1 MRFIF
6 IFALVLTMFVS
17 CKKKSNPSIDNS
29 TPRVVEPLDLK
40 FATGFNIKEYGTHK
54 TITVTSPWPKSK
66 DTLNYV
72 LLKPGQDYSP
82 RTENTTVIKLPIK
95 KVVVMSTTNIPAL
108 EYLNVDTTLVAFPNT
123 KYISSAKTRARI
135 DKGAIVDL
143 NSDIDINMERL
154 LELQPDL
161 VIGFSVNGNHKTL
174 NQIQKLGIPVVLD
187 GAWTEAH
194 PLGRAEWLKFIAAF
208 YEKDILADS
217 IFNGIVK
224 NYTTAKALASNIT
237 KKPVV
242 TSGSMFKDVWN
253 IPGGHSFVAKYL
265 KDAHTDYV
273 WKNNTANG
281 SLQLNFENV
290 LEKAQNAEL
299 WIGAGAFKTKAQ
311 MLEQHT
317 GYSYFNAFKTN
328 TVYTYTKT
336 VGAKGGL
343 LYYELGPLRPDIILK
358 DIINIAHPKLL
369 KNYTN
374 FFFKRLD

>member
-1 MRFIF
+1 
-6 IFALVLTMFVS
+6 
-17 CKKKSNPSIDNS
+17 
-29 TPRVVEPLDLK
+29 
-40 FATGFNIKEYGTHK
+40 
-54 TITVTSPWPKSK
+54 
-66 DTLNYV
+66 
-72 LLKPGQDYSP
+72 
-82 RTENTTVIKLPIK
+82 
-95 KVVVMSTTNIPAL
+95 
-108 EYLNVDTTLVAFPNT
+108 
-123 KYISSAKTRARI
+123 
-135 DKGAIVDL
+135 
-143 NSDIDINMERL
+143 MERL

-317 GYSYFNAFKTN
+317 GYSYFDAFKTN